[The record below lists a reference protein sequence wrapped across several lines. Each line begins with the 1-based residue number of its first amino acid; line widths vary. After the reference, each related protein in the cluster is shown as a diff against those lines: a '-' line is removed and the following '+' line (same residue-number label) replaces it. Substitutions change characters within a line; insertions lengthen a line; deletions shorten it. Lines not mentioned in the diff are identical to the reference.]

1 MSATV
6 LLAEDDAPSRQIYLT
21 VLNAEGYSV
30 IEVADGRSALDVLY
44 SQPVDLL
51 LTDIM
56 MPGMTGIELLERARE
71 IKPDLR
77 AIVMTGHKT
86 SDAVIGALRNRACEF
101 LEKPFRTEEL
111 LDTVRS
117 VLGRDSGLPIE
128 VISDK
133 PDWIELRVPCDLD
146 AVEPIQR
153 FLGHLHENVPK
164 ETREAV
170 GAVFRELLN
179 NAIEHGGK
187 CDPEKRVDIKYI
199 RLKRAILYSIKDP
212 GEGFNLTEIAHAAF
226 ANPPD
231 DPTRHMEV
239 RQELGL
245 RPGGFGILLASQ
257 VIDELVYNEKHN
269 ELIFVKYI
277 DKNPQ
282 DSD

>member
-6 LLAEDDAPSRQIYLT
+6 LLAEDDGPSRQIYLT
-21 VLNAEGYSV
+21 VLSSEGYSV
-30 IEVADGRSALDVLY
+30 IEVPDGQSALDVIN
-44 SQPVDLL
+44 SRPVDLL

-71 IKPDLR
+71 VRPDLR

-86 SDAVIGALRNRACEF
+86 SDAVLGALRNRACEF

-111 LDTVRS
+111 LETVRS
-117 VLGRDSGLPIE
+117 VLGRDCHLPIE
-128 VISDK
+128 IISDK
-133 PDWIELRVPCDLD
+133 ADWIEVRVPCDLD

-153 FLGHLHENVPK
+153 FLSHLHENISK

-212 GEGFNLTEIAHAAF
+212 GEGFNLTEIAHAAV

-231 DPTRHMEV
+231 EPTRHMEV

-277 DKNPQ
+277 DDNPL
-282 DSD
+282 D

>member
-6 LLAEDDAPSRQIYLT
+6 LLAEDDGPSRQIYFT

-30 IEVADGRSALDVLY
+30 IEVPDGRSALDVLH
-44 SQPVDLL
+44 SRPVDLL

-56 MPGMTGIELLERARE
+56 MPGMTGIELLEHARE

-86 SDAVIGALRNRACEF
+86 SDAVIAALRNRACEF

-111 LDTVRS
+111 LETVRS

-133 PDWIELRVPCDLD
+133 TNWIELRVPCDLA

-212 GEGFNLTEIAHAAF
+212 GEGFNLTEIAHAAV

-277 DKNPQ
+277 DGNPQ
-282 DSD
+282 DSH